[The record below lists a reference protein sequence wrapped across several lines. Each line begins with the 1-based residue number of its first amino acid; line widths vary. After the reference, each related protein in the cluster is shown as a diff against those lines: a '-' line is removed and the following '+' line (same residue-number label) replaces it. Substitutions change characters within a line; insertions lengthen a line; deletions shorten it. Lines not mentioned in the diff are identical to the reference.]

1 MDSTPPSPYL
11 HLPLFSTTCCIPWKY
26 KAEGRSSIVL
36 SFFKRCN
43 TSCTFPIV
51 LETLLKGTIL
61 RVRKKH
67 LFDTINLTSQLRIDE
82 TELLKYFKETLGSK
96 YVDFPL
102 IFISN
107 PNDDSL
113 QLVHAVDIQSALL
126 QLPDEFIHRVH
137 KHILEMN
144 GSLRPE
150 NRTKETLYLSGKA
163 TIYFDHSLI
172 NVNTSLEQDDNDSFV
187 SLCVEI
193 KPKSGIV
200 PEESPCRFCTQK
212 AVKPFYPVSEY
223 CPMDLYSK
231 NSVQIERAIRAL
243 VDSPQNNL
251 RVFLNGIPIYTQEH
265 KFIGCTINGSEHLRE
280 CLRIALVNTL
290 LSRNI
295 NQDTCHISSITENDL
310 ITAITHALTNDPI
323 LERLLTIQYE
333 GKKHGGITRANEM
346 FQSLTNSQSILL
358 PCFSLPTDIKAIL
371 RAATANDCSLMITF
385 KVIQVRDEVR
395 ISHSISSYNSISVID
410 LDSKSLEKAPVWIA
424 DEKAAKEAYYS
435 CGKELGI
442 KCQVDV

>member
-1 MDSTPPSPYL
+1 MDSPSPSPYL
-11 HLPLFSTTCCIPWKY
+11 PLPLFSTTCCIPWKY

-51 LETLLKGTIL
+51 LETLLQGTIL
-61 RVRKKH
+61 RVRKKNS
-67 LFDTINLTSQLRIDE
+67 FDANNLTNRLRIDE

-113 QLVHAVDIQSALL
+113 QLVHAVDIESAIF
-126 QLPDEFIHRVH
+126 QLPDEFINRVY
-137 KHILEMN
+137 KHIIEMN
-144 GSLRPE
+144 GTLRPV
-150 NRTKETLYLSGKA
+150 NRTKETLYLSGIA
-163 TIYFDHSLI
+163 SIYFDHSLI
-172 NVNTSLEQDDNDSFV
+172 NVNTTLEQDDDDSFA

-223 CPMDLYSK
+223 CPMDLFSK
-231 NSVQIERAIRAL
+231 NSVRIEKAIRAL

-265 KFIGCTINGSEHLRE
+265 KFTASTIIGSEHLRE
-280 CLRIALVNTL
+280 CLRMALVNTL

-295 NQDTCHISSITENDL
+295 DRNTCHISSITENDL
-310 ITAITHALTNDPI
+310 ITAITHALIYDPI

-333 GKKHGGITRANEM
+333 GIKHGGITRANEM
-346 FQSLTNSQSILL
+346 FQSLTNSQSLLL
-358 PCFSLPTDIKAIL
+358 PLPTDIQAIL

-385 KVIQVRDEVR
+385 KVIQVQEEIR

-410 LDSKSLEKAPVWIA
+410 LDSKSLEKAPIWIT
-424 DEKAAKEAYYS
+424 DEKIAKEAYHT